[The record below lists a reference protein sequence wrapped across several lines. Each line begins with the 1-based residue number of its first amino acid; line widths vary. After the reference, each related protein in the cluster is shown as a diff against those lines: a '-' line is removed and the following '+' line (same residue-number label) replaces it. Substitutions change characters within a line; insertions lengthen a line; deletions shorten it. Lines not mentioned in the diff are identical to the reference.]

1 VEIEAVKEEEEEAEA
16 ALEEVKEVVKEVEE
30 VEEAV
35 KEVEEA
41 EEPGLQELD
50 QQVSEPFYLSLL
62 DAVFEIP
69 DLEHLIRLPHY
80 AKN

>member
-30 VEEAV
+30 V
-35 KEVEEA
+35 

>member
-1 VEIEAVKEEEEEAEA
+1 MEAVKEEEEEAEA

-30 VEEAV
+30 V
-35 KEVEEA
+35 